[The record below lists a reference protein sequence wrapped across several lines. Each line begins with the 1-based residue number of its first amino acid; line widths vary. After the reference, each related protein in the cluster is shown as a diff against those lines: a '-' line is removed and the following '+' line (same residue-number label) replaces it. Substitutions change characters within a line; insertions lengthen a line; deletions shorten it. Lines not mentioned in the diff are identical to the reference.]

1 MSNRKNRITSPL
13 WMALLFLT
21 TFGAV
26 NAATVQLDG
35 QTATGI
41 TGLEIDFGSGAE
53 FWDVDFL
60 ETNAETLY
68 GIHPATAF
76 PFGVLDSVAMN
87 EEIIALL
94 NGSTATSVG
103 PAAALSDSDYSFM
116 FLSEKDDDRGTISFA
131 GVGGIYVFGD
141 DWGDKGLVTL
151 GDTALGIFADFT
163 PADVSPIPVPAAFW
177 LFGTALIG
185 FIGVSRRRVGHS

>member
-1 MSNRKNRITSPL
+1 
-13 WMALLFLT
+13 MALLFLT

-35 QTATGI
+35 LTATGI

-60 ETNAETLY
+60 ETDAETLY

-76 PFGVLDSVAMN
+76 PFDAVDSVAMN
-87 EEIIALL
+87 DEIIALL

-103 PAAALSDSDYSFM
+103 PAAASSDSEYSFM
-116 FLSEKDDDRGTISFA
+116 FASEEDVRGSVSFT

-141 DWGDKGLVTL
+141 DWGDKGPVTL
-151 GDTALGIFADFT
+151 GDTDRGIFADFT

-177 LFGTALIG
+177 LFGSGLLGLVGMA
-185 FIGVSRRRVGHS
+185 RRKKA